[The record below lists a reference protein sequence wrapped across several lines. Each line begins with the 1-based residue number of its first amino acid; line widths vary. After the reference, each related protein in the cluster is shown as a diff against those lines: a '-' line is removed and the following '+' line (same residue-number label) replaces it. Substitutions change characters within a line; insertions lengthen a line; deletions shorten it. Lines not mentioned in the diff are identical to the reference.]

1 MEEALEL
8 FKLPRA
14 LGQYEELEVRANIGR
29 FGPYVQVGKEFVS
42 IPKAEDPMTITLERA
57 IELFQEKK
65 QADANKLI
73 KEFAEDKTIQV
84 LNGRY
89 GAYIKKGKNNYK
101 IPAKQQADALTYDEV
116 VAIIMPE
123 DASPKAKRK
132 KNEFRRFI
140 TLLSS
145 AFFVRSE

>member
-1 MEEALEL
+1 
-8 FKLPRA
+8 
-14 LGQYEELEVRANIGR
+14 
-29 FGPYVQVGKEFVS
+29 VQVGKEFVS

-116 VAIIMPE
+116 VAIIAAE

-132 KNEFRRFI
+132 KK
-140 TLLSS
+140 
-145 AFFVRSE
+145 